1 MGVAEHL
8 AQWGSRLELD
18 DVPGRVVSFAR
29 SQLVS
34 QLAAARAALSHP
46 LGERLVRA
54 FGDPLQDD
62 PRRAAYALAALTVCL
77 DFDDTAYAGHVS
89 HSAVNVPLAYA
100 GALGLDGRALLT
112 ASIAANE
119 CAARVTAAATLG
131 PFRGQTAA
139 HAHLAGSVA
148 GRMRAEGAPAQ
159 TWTDALGIA
168 FAMPPWSL
176 ERAFLASDAK
186 ALVASVPIAMGL
198 DACDA
203 AAAGL
208 GGAPDVLEHPGGFL
222 ARFADVPLPEAATR
236 GLGEAWHTETLSFKL
251 FPVSAYISSAID
263 CAAELH
269 ERLAGV
275 DAGEIEE
282 VVLLGSLLTVALA
295 ARVEPGAPP
304 PSATTLSFSAPYAVA
319 VALLTGGFDAHDLAE
334 PRVAERVRWELAE
347 RVRVEHDTD
356 QTRRAVAGT
365 APLGQALRQAGE
377 RAGAWARAQ
386 GGDEGERLVTGLGDP
401 EPDFTGASKTIGAR
415 LRVRLRDGTE
425 LEAARERA
433 LGAAGPETAAAH
445 PELVRRKFLATGGSP
460 AAAGALARVDE
471 LGPAELLKTIRLAL
485 RGEAPGPA
493 YAGSASTGQADATS
507 SSVTRSP
514 TS

>member
-1 MGVAEHL
+1 MGVAEQL

-18 DVPGRVVSFAR
+18 DVPERVVSFAR
-29 SQLVS
+29 SQVVS
-34 QLAAARAALSHP
+34 QLAAARAALDHP
-46 LGERLVRA
+46 LGGRLLRA

-62 PRRAAYALAALTVCL
+62 PERAAYVLAALTVCL

-100 GALGLDGRALLT
+100 GPLGLDGRALLT

-139 HAHLAGSVA
+139 HAHLTGSVA
-148 GRMRAEGAPAQ
+148 GRMRAEGAPAD
-159 TWTDALGIA
+159 TWVNALGIA

-176 ERAFLASDAK
+176 ERAFLGSDAK
-186 ALVASVPIAMGL
+186 ALIASVPVAMGL

-208 GGAPDVLEHPGGFL
+208 GGASDVLEHPDGFL
-222 ARFADVPLPEAATR
+222 ARFADVPLPEAITH
-236 GLGEAWHTETLSFKL
+236 GLGEVWHTETLSFKRY
-251 FPVSAYISSAID
+251 PGSAYISSAID
-263 CAAELH
+263 CAVELH

-275 DAGEIEE
+275 EARDVEE
-282 VVLLGSLLTVALA
+282 VVLGGSLLTVALA

-319 VALLTGGFDAHDLAE
+319 VALLTGGLDAGDLAE
-334 PRVAERVRWELAE
+334 PRMAERERWELAA
-347 RVRVEHDTD
+347 RVRVEHDAD
-356 QTRRAVAGT
+356 LTRRAIAGT

-377 RAGAWARAQ
+377 RAGPWARAA
-386 GGDEGERLVTGLGDP
+386 GGEAAERLVAGLGEP
-401 EPDFTGASKTIGAR
+401 EPDFTRASKTIGAR

-425 LEAARERA
+425 VEAVRERA
-433 LGAAGPETAAAH
+433 IGAAGPDTAATH

-460 AAAGALARVDE
+460 EAAAALARADE
-471 LGPAELLKTIRLAL
+471 LGPAELREAIRLAL
-485 RGEAPGPA
+485 RGEAPAPA
-493 YAGSASTGQADATS
+493 YAGSASTGQADGTS